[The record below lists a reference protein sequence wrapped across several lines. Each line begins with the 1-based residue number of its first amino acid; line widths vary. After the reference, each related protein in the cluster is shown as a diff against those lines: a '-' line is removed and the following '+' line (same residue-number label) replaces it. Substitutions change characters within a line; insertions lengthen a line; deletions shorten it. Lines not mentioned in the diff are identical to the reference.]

1 MNFNKKAVS
10 WLISLFFFSVL
21 LLPILKMNNFFR
33 PKKEDTVKKD
43 KVATKKDDEENA
55 QTTQSE
61 AKQEKNVKV
70 NDKKPSNSIS
80 LPKAIIFDKE
90 KEESSDKK
98 TQQVEEKKEMVSN
111 NILPLENA
119 ERLNNV
125 IVYNPVK
132 AVNVQ
137 SETSEKDESPNTT
150 EVLPTVLN
158 HHAPLDVTKKE
169 NSDSPLEKT
178 EGKKKVTA
186 KHAEKFDFQNYSKNL
201 VKIAGLKDGERIP
214 VLVLDGHDYEKGLK
228 YYGFVLV
235 ARPDPLPAKERFYFI
250 VNDSNISKVSEKSP
264 FIGAYYPA
272 TQDDTLL
279 FQHLLAQ
286 SSYSEIA
293 KAAQYNIFYVPTDV
307 NKELLVK
314 CKVKTILDSYQ
325 VHSSDLLKI
334 QAKFKRLDEAYILI
348 IESFQ
353 KTNGEIIKVND
364 PDNEKVV
371 FAG

>member
-10 WLISLFFFSVL
+10 WLISLFFFSSVL
-21 LLPILKMNNFFR
+21 LPVLKMNNFFR

-43 KVATKKDDEENA
+43 TLALKKDVEENTK
-55 QTTQSE
+55 TTQSGVR
-61 AKQEKNVKV
+61 QEEIARV

-80 LPKAIIFDKE
+80 LPKVIIFDNSK
-90 KEESSDKK
+90 
-98 TQQVEEKKEMVSN
+98 
-111 NILPLENA
+111 A
-119 ERLNNV
+119 ERLNNM
-125 IVYNPVK
+125 IVHNPIK
-132 AVNVQ
+132 AINVQ
-137 SETSEKDESPNTT
+137 SEASEENENSNTAKVSP
-150 EVLPTVLN
+150 PVLN

-169 NSDSPLEKT
+169 NPDSPLEKT

-214 VLVLDGHDYEKGLK
+214 VLELDGHNYKEGLNF
-228 YYGFVLV
+228 YGFVMV
-235 ARPDPLPAKERFYFI
+235 ARPDPLPAKESFYFI
-250 VNDSNISKVSEKSP
+250 VNDSNIILVKEKSP
-264 FIGAYYPA
+264 YIGAYYPA
-272 TQDDTLL
+272 TQDNTLL

-293 KAAQYNIFYVPTDV
+293 KTAQYWLFYVPTDV

-353 KTNGEIIKVND
+353 KMNGQTVIVND
-364 PDNEKVV
+364 PDNKDV
-371 FAG
+371 FNG